1 MVALGALLASE
12 AVACPL
18 EHHSQPLVGEY
29 RAQTQRDAAL
39 LLRIDQLDLDLKVVD
54 FSRGNEVVY
63 AGPGGRNGPE
73 WIYLASGT
81 PAAHEICLYAVYRH
95 AAPRSY
101 RIEGTVLSKT
111 SPQTHDAFRLLSDA
125 SVSWAAADTRSS
137 RLAAANMY
145 EQAANL
151 GIARHSASQYARLY
165 GAQAQVQRYA
175 YDDALA
181 QLSKLDQLPSMTPQV
196 AYLSNWTRG
205 AILNRR
211 SQLSAS
217 KAALEQAL
225 SAARAYQGTSGRS
238 LRRDLADITNLLGEV
253 EVSLGNLAEG
263 ERLMREAQR
272 AALDDEQLLGLVHN
286 NLGYVYLRRADSDRL
301 SARSQH
307 LAQSIEEHLR
317 AQGHASRAG
326 DRQELSGIENN
337 LATLYE
343 RVGDVRGARAH
354 YQAAL
359 QLLGDTDDPLRSKFL
374 YRGLGNIYLTLGDY
388 QKAERFLQQAL
399 TISEKFEGERE
410 IRLYCQVGI
419 AMREQHR
426 LAEAV
431 AAHVLCRERA
441 AAADDV
447 RVHAEA
453 LSELTVDYEEQ
464 GLSARAWETIQEAM
478 RLLPRLEDR
487 DAKSK
492 LLVQQ
497 ARALQSRGDKVAA
510 RQSVRQAIE
519 IAEYARYPTAKVDAL
534 SAAMS
539 IYREQGRMPEALDFG
554 NRTMDVID
562 SIHAQLDAER
572 LGPAWSARTQGVYA
586 ELAVTLIEDQRR
598 SGRADRL
605 AAALGVVE
613 RSRAIS
619 LRQQYSAPP
628 SLVRQV
634 RDDPLLASMAEL
646 ANRQAG
652 SADSEGLPLA
662 YYHDHDLLTL
672 SRLSGVGNLP
682 VPPPLDLARL
692 QSALGSAQVALVYL
706 VTSAEAYLF
715 VVAPKKVSVV
725 DLGSRQQLDSLV
737 DALRNELTSKPLGI
751 AASLREL
758 GAMVLPMDAIPPA
771 EEWIVVRDGPLH
783 GVPFGALH
791 AGDRRGAYEPVIA
804 RRSVIVAPSLSAYF
818 MPKPVHTDA
827 YSVDLAV
834 FADPLFQNAPPTA
847 ARAWNSPGGAWTR
860 SLQRLPWT
868 AHEAQQVAA
877 FFAPDRTLVYTDVN
891 ATRSNLR
898 SLDARNAR
906 MLHIASHGY
915 FQSSDPDNIGFALS
929 PATAAGRTDSGF
941 VTLTELFSYRFNNEL
956 VVISGC
962 DSALGLDRG
971 GEGMLSLTRG
981 FVAQGA
987 SHVVSS
993 LWPVADRA
1001 SAEFMASFY
1010 ASLVAGGSVARALR
1024 DAQLELRSRPEYA
1037 SPWFWA
1043 PYILTSVAPE
1053 SPMVFPRNP
1062 APTRAAR
1069 AH

>member
-12 AVACPL
+12 TVACPL
-18 EHHSQPLVGEY
+18 EHHSQPLIGEY
-29 RAQTQRDAAL
+29 RAQTQRDAAV
-39 LLRIDQLDLDLKVVD
+39 LLRVDQLDLDLKVVD

-73 WIYLASGT
+73 WIYLAAGT
-81 PAAHEICLYAVYRH
+81 PAAHEICLYAVYRQ

-101 RIEGTVLSKT
+101 RIEATALSKT
-111 SPQTHDAFRLLSDA
+111 SSQMHDAFRLLSDA
-125 SVSWAAADTRSS
+125 SVSWAANTRSS

-151 GIARHSASQYARLY
+151 GVARQSASQYARLY
-165 GAQAQVQRYA
+165 GALAQVQRYA

-181 QLSKLDQLPSMTPQV
+181 QLSKLDQLPSMTAQV

-225 SAARAYQGTSGRS
+225 SAARAYQRS
-238 LRRDLADITNLLGEV
+238 SERSVRRDIADITNLLGEV

-263 ERLMREAQR
+263 ERMMREAQR
-272 AALDDEQLLGLVHN
+272 AAQDDEQLLGFVHN
-286 NLGYVYLRRADSDRL
+286 NLGYVHLRRADSDRV
-301 SARSQH
+301 SERAQH
-307 LAQSIEEHLR
+307 LARSIEEHLR
-317 AQGHASRAG
+317 ARDYAARAD

-388 QKAERFLQQAL
+388 EKAELFLRQAL
-399 TISEKFEGERE
+399 TISEQFEGERE
-410 IRLYCQVGI
+410 IRLYCQLGI
-419 AMREQHR
+419 AVRERHR
-426 LAEAV
+426 LAEAI
-431 AAHVLCRERA
+431 AAHTLCRERA
-441 AAADDV
+441 AAAKDV
-447 RVHAEA
+447 RVRAEA
-453 LSELTVDYEEQ
+453 LSELTIDYEEQ
-464 GLSARAWETIQEAM
+464 GSSEQAWETIEKAM
-478 RLLPRLEDR
+478 ELLPDLQPEDR
-487 DAKSK
+487 DAKSR
-492 LLVQQ
+492 LLAQQ
-497 ARALQSRGDKVAA
+497 ARASQARGDKVAA

-539 IYREQGRMPEALDFG
+539 IYREQGRLREALDFG

-586 ELAVTLIEDQRR
+586 ELAVSLIEDQRR
-598 SGRADRL
+598 SGRAERL

-619 LRQQYSAPP
+619 LRQQYSAPA

-682 VPPPLDLARL
+682 VPPPLDVTRL

-706 VTSAEAYLF
+706 VTGAEAYLF
-715 VVAPKKVSVV
+715 VVSPTQLNVV
-725 DLGSRQQLDSLV
+725 DLGSRQELERLV
-737 DALRNELTSKPLGI
+737 NRLRDELTRDPFAI
-751 AASLREL
+751 TAPLREL
-758 GAMVLPMDAIPPA
+758 SAMILPMGTIPA
-771 EEWIVVRDGPLH
+771 AAQWIVVRDGPLH
-783 GVPFGALH
+783 SVPFGALH

-818 MPKPVHTDA
+818 MPRPARTDA

-834 FADPLFQNAPPTA
+834 FADPSFQSAAAPLADGPK
-847 ARAWNSPGGAWTR
+847 SWTQR
-860 SLQRLPWT
+860 LPRLPWT
-868 AHEAQQVAA
+868 AHEAKEVAG
-877 FFAPDRTLVYTDVN
+877 FFAPDRTLIYTDAN

-898 SLDARNAR
+898 GIDVRNAR

-929 PATAAGRTDSGF
+929 PSSAAGRADSGF
-941 VTLTELFSYRFNNEL
+941 ITLTELFSYRFNNEL

-981 FVAQGA
+981 FISQGA
-987 SHVVSS
+987 SHVLSS
-993 LWPVADRA
+993 LWPVSDRA
-1001 SAEFMASFY
+1001 SAEFMAAFY
-1010 ASLVAGGSVARALR
+1010 ASLVARGSVARALR
-1024 DAQLELRSRPEYA
+1024 EAQLELRSRPEYA
-1037 SPWFWA
+1037 NPWFWA

-1053 SPMVFPRNP
+1053 SPMTFPRST
-1062 APTRAAR
+1062 ASTRAAR